1 MNCCVDMQCLNLQPF
16 GAVTWCMQPFG
27 LCCYPGRQRGDLL
40 PSHACPLVPSWTWAA
55 PAWKHQ
61 AAGSTARRSKSQK
74 VKLKLMSDLGFQPG
88 AFVPSWRPLLGAVH
102 WRELVSH
109 HEIHLTPWHQLGPG
123 SKPSLPCP
131 PDQQA
136 SLGAAQCARAPRF
149 RWIAANSAVL
159 VTEVTEGQKW
169 CNNT

>member
-1 MNCCVDMQCLNLQPF
+1 MWTCSASTCSPLVLLH
-16 GAVTWCMQPFG
+16 GACNPLASAAIWADSVGTSSPPMCAHWCPA
-27 LCCYPGRQRGDLL
+27 GREQLL
-40 PSHACPLVPSWTWAA
+40 PG
-55 PAWKHQ
+55 KHQ
-61 AAGSTARRSKSQK
+61 ASGSTASRSKSQK

-149 RWIAANSAVL
+149 RWIAAKPAVL